1 LPLCAD
7 AHGACLPR
15 ICAPLSWR
23 PKPRPRLI
31 SMTKR
36 REQNVT
42 EIPTPRRRSHS
53 GSSTAF
59 RIQKTLS
66 VEHTNFQGLLFSRV
80 TFAMTYMS
88 CFDDILPQ
96 GRRQVKTC
104 GVDRHGERG
113 ARAYN
118 GIWRRSDP
126 PTPPLCKN
134 SSDLYQFQ
142 ERPLAKVGWT
152 CPPRACTG
160 DRRHCIALV
169 DCCRQS

>member
-1 LPLCAD
+1 MSQKYQRHVD
-7 AHGACLPR
+7 GR
-15 ICAPLSWR
+15 IR
-23 PKPRPRLI
+23 GR
-31 SMTKR
+31 
-36 REQNVT
+36 QQ
-42 EIPTPRRRSHS
+42 HS
-53 GSSTAF
+53 ESK
-59 RIQKTLS
+59 KTLS